1 MKKLTLVIACLLSV
15 AFAKTNLILHSF
27 AKDTTIS
34 KKEFQQ
40 SKKTIISLG
49 NKIGVIEIRGVIA
62 NSKPILNTLDEYR
75 KNSSIKGILLR
86 IESPG
91 GGVGPSQEIYREVV
105 RVSKTKPVLAS
116 LGGIAASGGY
126 YIAAGAKKIVANPGT
141 LTGSIGVIINFGNF
155 TELFKKIGYKPITI
169 KSGKFKDIGNPG
181 REMKPEEKEY
191 LEKLVKNVHEQF
203 VNDVAKGRKLPVEKV
218 KKIADGR
225 IFTGQ
230 QAKELGLVD
239 ELGNFQDAVKE
250 LAKMAKIKGEPK
262 LVYPT
267 PKRRGVIDILFD
279 SEVKE
284 WFREQFEGYLMP
296 LRYQFILPNVND

>member
-1 MKKLTLVIACLLSV
+1 MKRKSLFFGLLGLFIFFGILLGSIAWVSSI
-15 AFAKTNLILHSF
+15 K
-27 AKDTTIS
+27 
-34 KKEFQQ
+34 

-49 NKIGVIEIRGVIA
+49 NKIGVIEIRGVIS
-62 NSKPILNTLDEYR
+62 NSKPILNTLDEYK

-105 RVSKTKPVLAS
+105 RVSKTKPTLAS

-126 YIAAGAKKIVANPGT
+126 YIAAGAQKIVANPGT
-141 LTGSIGVIINFGNF
+141 LTGSIGVIINFANF

-181 REMKPEEKEY
+181 REMKPAEKEY

-203 VNDVAKGRKLPVEKV
+203 VNDVAKGRKLPVEKL

-225 IFTGQ
+225 VFTGE

-262 LVYPT
+262 LVYPM
-267 PKRRGVIDILFD
+267 PKRRGVIDILFN

-284 WFREQFEGYLMP
+284 WFREQFEGNLMP
-296 LRYQFILPNVND
+296 LRYQFVLPNVND

>member
-1 MKKLTLVIACLLSV
+1 VKRKSLFFGLLGLFIFFGILLGSIAWVSSI
-15 AFAKTNLILHSF
+15 K
-27 AKDTTIS
+27 
-34 KKEFQQ
+34 

-49 NKIGVIEIRGVIA
+49 NKIGVIEVRGVIA

-203 VNDVAKGRKLPVEKV
+203 VNDVARGRKLPVEKV
-218 KKIADGR
+218 KNIADGR

>member
-1 MKKLTLVIACLLSV
+1 MKRKGLVFGLIGLFIFFGILLGSIAWVSSI
-15 AFAKTNLILHSF
+15 KSR
-27 AKDTTIS
+27 
-34 KKEFQQ
+34 
-40 SKKTIISLG
+40 KTIISIG
-49 NKIGVIEIRGVIA
+49 NKIGVVEIRGLIA
-62 NSKPILNTLDEYR
+62 DSKPILKVLDEYK

-86 IESPG
+86 IESTG

-105 RVSKTKPVLAS
+105 RVGKRKPVLAS

-126 YIAAGAKKIVANPGT
+126 YIASGAKKIIANPGT

-203 VNDVAKGRKLPVEKV
+203 VRDVAKGRKLPLEKV
-218 KKIADGR
+218 QKIADGR
-225 IFTGQ
+225 VFTGQ
-230 QAKELGLVD
+230 QARELGLVD
-239 ELGNFQDAVKE
+239 DLGNFQDAVNE
-250 LAKMAKIKGEPK
+250 LARMAGIKGEPK

-267 PKRRGVIDILFD
+267 PKRRGLLDVLYEGEI
-279 SEVKE
+279 KK
-284 WFREQFEGYLMP
+284 WFEEQFEGNLMP
-296 LRYQFILPNVND
+296 LRYEFVLPDVKQ

>member
-1 MKKLTLVIACLLSV
+1 MKRKSFVLGLIGFIIFFGVLLGSIAWISSV
-15 AFAKTNLILHSF
+15 KSR
-27 AKDTTIS
+27 
-34 KKEFQQ
+34 
-40 SKKTIISLG
+40 KTIISIG
-49 NKIGVIEIRGVIA
+49 NKIGVVEIRGVIA
-62 NSKPILNTLDEYR
+62 DSKPILKALDEFKR
-75 KNSSIKGILLR
+75 NSSIKGILLR

-105 RVSKTKPVLAS
+105 RVGKTKPVLAS

-126 YIAAGAKKIVANPGT
+126 YIASGAKKIIANPGT

-181 REMKPEEKEY
+181 REMKPEEREY

-203 VNDVAKGRKLPVEKV
+203 VKDVAKGRKLPVDRV

-225 IFTGQ
+225 IFTGE
-230 QAKELGLVD
+230 QAKKLGLVD
-239 ELGNFQDAVKE
+239 GLGNFQDAVDE
-250 LAKMAKIKGEPK
+250 LARMAKIKGEPK

-267 PKRRGVIDILFD
+267 PRRRGLMDILF
-279 SEVKE
+279 EGEIKE

-296 LRYQFILPNVND
+296 LRYQFVLPDMRE

>member
-1 MKKLTLVIACLLSV
+1 MKRKSLFFGLLGLFIFFGILLGSIAWVSSI
-15 AFAKTNLILHSF
+15 K
-27 AKDTTIS
+27 
-34 KKEFQQ
+34 

-49 NKIGVIEIRGVIA
+49 NKIGVIEIRGVIS
-62 NSKPILNTLDEYR
+62 NSKPILNTLDEYK

-105 RVSKTKPVLAS
+105 RVSKTKPTLAS

-126 YIAAGAKKIVANPGT
+126 YIAAGAQKIVANPGT
-141 LTGSIGVIINFGNF
+141 LTGSIGVIINFANF

-181 REMKPEEKEY
+181 REMKPAEKEY

-203 VNDVAKGRKLPVEKV
+203 VNDVAKGRKLPVEKL

-225 IFTGQ
+225 VFTGE

-262 LVYPT
+262 LVYPM
-267 PKRRGVIDILFD
+267 PKRRGVIDILFN

-296 LRYQFILPNVND
+296 LRYQFVLPNVND

>member
-1 MKKLTLVIACLLSV
+1 MKRKSFFLGLVGFLVFFSVLIGSIAW
-15 AFAKTNLILHSF
+15 
-27 AKDTTIS
+27 IS
-34 KKEFQQ
+34 SIK
-40 SKKTIISLG
+40 SKKTIISIG

-62 NSKPILNTLDEYR
+62 NSKPILKILDEYK

-105 RVSKTKPVLAS
+105 KVSKTKPVLAS

-126 YIAAGAKKIVANPGT
+126 YIASAAQKIIANPGT

-155 TELFKKIGYKPITI
+155 TELFKKIGYKPVTI

-181 REMKPEEKEY
+181 REMKPEEREY

-203 VNDVAKGRKLPVEKV
+203 VKDVAKGRKLPLEKV

-239 ELGNFQDAVKE
+239 GLGNFQDAVEE

-267 PKRRGVIDILFD
+267 PKKRGVLDILF
-279 SEVKE
+279 EGEIKE
-284 WFREQFEGYLMP
+284 WLTEQLEGYLMP
-296 LRYQFILPNVND
+296 LRYQFVLPNASEQ

>member
-1 MKKLTLVIACLLSV
+1 MFGLIGLFIFFCFLLGTIAWV
-15 AFAKTNLILHSF
+15 TSF
-27 AKDTTIS
+27 RT
-34 KKEFQQ
+34 
-40 SKKTIISLG
+40 KKTLISIG
-49 NKIGVIEIRGVIA
+49 NKIGVIEIRGVITD
-62 NSKPILNTLDEYR
+62 SKPVLKTLDNYK
-75 KNSSIKGILLR
+75 KNSSIKGILIR

-91 GGVGPSQEIYREVV
+91 GGVGPSQEIFQEVV

-126 YIAAGAKKIVANPGT
+126 YIAAGAQKIIANPGT

-203 VNDVAKGRKLPVEKV
+203 INDVAKGRKLPVEKV
-218 KKIADGR
+218 RKIADGR
-225 IFTGQ
+225 VFTGQ

-239 ELGNFQDAVKE
+239 ELGNYQDAIKE

-262 LVYPT
+262 LVYPE
-267 PKRRGVIDILFD
+267 PRKRGVLDLLF
-279 SEVKE
+279 EGEIKE
-284 WFREQFEGYLMP
+284 WFRDKFESDLMP
-296 LRYQFILPNVND
+296 IRYQFILPQVNG

>member
-1 MKKLTLVIACLLSV
+1 MKRKGLVFGLIGLFIFFGILLGSIAWVSSI
-15 AFAKTNLILHSF
+15 KSR
-27 AKDTTIS
+27 
-34 KKEFQQ
+34 
-40 SKKTIISLG
+40 KTIISIG
-49 NKIGVIEIRGVIA
+49 NKIGVVEIRGLIA
-62 NSKPILNTLDEYR
+62 DSKPILKVLDEYK

-105 RVSKTKPVLAS
+105 RVGKRKPVLAS

-126 YIAAGAKKIVANPGT
+126 YIASGAKKIIANPGT

-203 VNDVAKGRKLPVEKV
+203 VRDVAKGRKLPLEKV
-218 KKIADGR
+218 QKIADGR
-225 IFTGQ
+225 VFTGQ
-230 QAKELGLVD
+230 QARELGLVD
-239 ELGNFQDAVKE
+239 DLGNFQDAVNE
-250 LAKMAKIKGEPK
+250 LARMAGIKGEPK

-267 PKRRGVIDILFD
+267 PKRRGLLDVLF
-279 SEVKE
+279 EGEIKK
-284 WFREQFEGYLMP
+284 WFEEQFEGNLMP
-296 LRYQFILPNVND
+296 LRYEFVLPDVKQ